1 MKFTCTPLLPLLLAL
16 LTLFAGAGTAHARR
30 GFLIITHGDAIS
42 DLGRVKPEFQEMVE
56 QEGGPALD
64 RVGFKYGYF
73 GFFWLDLWNWD
84 GEYCVYTGKT
94 FHPVSKAVA
103 AQMLGQSES
112 TLSTPLNYRFPA
124 GLFTLLG
131 LGLIKML
138 PGLMSGK
145 NRVPEFKQWE
155 PSPSVAR
162 RPVPN
167 APRWTPM
174 APPVPGQAPAMN
186 AGYAPTLPPLVAAPA
201 LMAPPPLLPPAAVP
215 PVVPPPFPS
224 ALPPLPPPP
233 VAAPAIES
241 VPPWIPPAHAALPP
255 LPAAPA
261 APAPEQPA
269 VLLFQP
275 YGAGAVR

>member
-1 MKFTCTPLLPLLLAL
+1 MKFTRTPLLPLLLAL
-16 LTLFAGAGTAHARR
+16 FTLFAGAGNAHARR
-30 GFLIITHGDAIS
+30 GFLLITHGDAIS
-42 DLGRVKPEFQEMVE
+42 DLGRVKPEFQELVE
-56 QEGGPALD
+56 QDRGPALD

-112 TLSTPLNYRFPA
+112 ALSTPLNYRFPA

-138 PGLMSGK
+138 PGMMSGK

-155 PSPSVAR
+155 PSPSVAG
-162 RPVPN
+162 RPVSN
-167 APRWTPM
+167 APRWTPI
-174 APPVPGQAPAMN
+174 APPVPGQAPAMD
-186 AGYAPTLPPLVAAPA
+186 AGYAPTLPPPVAAPA
-201 LMAPPPLLPPAAVP
+201 LMVPPPLLPPPAA
-215 PVVPPPFPS
+215 VPPPFPA

-233 VAAPAIES
+233 VVAPAIES

-261 APAPEQPA
+261 APVPAPEQPA

-275 YGAGAVR
+275 YSAGAAR